1 MSGSDSHPVVTPS
14 GVLGRSRAG
23 SSEILMASFMAASR
37 PWPPS
42 PLKAGPKHSGRLM
55 RSFTTTLAFSSTLS
69 PWDAKRKQGKKTQNK
84 THKLGLNV
92 AREKEK
98 DKGSWRSRS
107 FKGEAYFFPFTRH
120 TELSGGL
127 TIAEDSEP
135 KEGKVTLS
143 LYGVPAQVWVTF
155 GYQHGTALK
164 ATAGQVRHHLNIQAH
179 SILLSPVPNKLI
191 ERAQN
196 RTC

>member
-1 MSGSDSHPVVTPS
+1 MRLQWVAVTPTLWWLPPGS
-14 GVLGRSRAG
+14 WADPGRGPPRSW
-23 SSEILMASFMAASR
+23 
-37 PWPPS
+37 WPPS
-42 PLKAGPKHSGRLM
+42 WQPADPGLPLPSRQGRNTLVVWWEVSPQRWRFPP
-55 RSFTTTLAFSSTLS
+55 RSHLGTRNAN
-69 PWDAKRKQGKKTQNK
+69 RKKKTQNK
-84 THKLGLNV
+84 THKLGLND

-135 KEGKVTLS
+135 QEGKVTLS

-164 ATAGQVRHHLNIQAH
+164 ATAGQVCHHLN
-179 SILLSPVPNKLI
+179 
-191 ERAQN
+191 
-196 RTC
+196 T

>member
-1 MSGSDSHPVVTPS
+1 MPERRIRTKAAG
-14 GVLGRSRAG
+14 GQEVL
-23 SSEILMASFMAASR
+23 
-37 PWPPS
+37 
-42 PLKAGPKHSGRLM
+42 KVKHI
-55 RSFTTTLAFSSTLS
+55 FFS
-69 PWDAKRKQGKKTQNK
+69 
-84 THKLGLNV
+84 
-92 AREKEK
+92 
-98 DKGSWRSRS
+98 
-107 FKGEAYFFPFTRH
+107 FTRH

-135 KEGKVTLS
+135 QEGKVTLS

-164 ATAGQVRHHLNIQAH
+164 ATAGQVCHHLNTQAH